1 VEEHRPRRNAEVAD
15 MIRSRRSRTIG
26 HLEPLVNSLL
36 WTLVVRFVPTAV
48 LFDEGDP
55 LLTGGPSGRLGG
67 HSPGAP

>member
-1 VEEHRPRRNAEVAD
+1 MA
-15 MIRSRRSRTIG
+15 RSRRSRPIV

-55 LLTGGPSGRLGG
+55 LLTGGASGRLGG
-67 HSPGAP
+67 HSL